1 MAKTKEQYII
11 VYDWMTD
18 HLRLSGNERMI
29 YALFYGYCKDG
40 DWCTVS
46 QECIAKRLGA
56 SVVGINKAIISLIK
70 KRYIKRE
77 EVIGKN
83 GMTYRY
89 MILVNQK
96 TPQQSLPLNKVYPQ
110 TKLGSTPKQNWGVT
124 PKQSLGNNKDNN
136 KYNINT
142 TTTTNAHTHTHDK
155 LQDEIDEM
163 RGDMIWLEP
172 ICMKHHIQLSELD
185 DLFNQFKLECL
196 CSDKKEHQNITDAKQ
211 HFHKWLYY
219 LLKEHRN
226 GNKRNNPI
234 DNIERAQQQ
243 AIRESMEFIREAK
256 ERDSQVQD
264 TIPL

>member
-11 VYDWMTD
+11 VYDWMTV
-18 HLRLSGNERMI
+18 HLGLSGNERII

-40 DWCTVS
+40 EWCTVS
-46 QECIAKRLGA
+46 QESIAKRLGA
-56 SVVGINKAIISLIK
+56 SVVGINKAIISLIRK
-70 KRYIKRE
+70 GYIKRE
-77 EVIGKN
+77 EVNGKN

-96 TPQQSLPLNKVYPQ
+96 TPQQSLPPNKVYPQ
-110 TKLGSTPKQNWGVT
+110 TKLGSTPKQSWGVT
-124 PKQSLGNNKDNN
+124 PKQSWGNNKDNN

-142 TTTTNAHTHTHDK
+142 TTTNAHTHTHDR

-226 GNKRNNPI
+226 GNGRNNPI

-243 AIRESMEFIREAK
+243 AIAESAELIRKAK

-264 TIPL
+264 TMPL

>member
-11 VYDWMTD
+11 VYDWMTV
-18 HLRLSGNERMI
+18 HLGLSGNERMI

-40 DWCTVS
+40 EWCAVS
-46 QECIAKRLGA
+46 QESIAKRLGA
-56 SVVGINKAIISLIK
+56 SVVGINKAIISLISK
-70 KRYIKRE
+70 GYIKRE

-83 GMTYRY
+83 GMTYKY

-110 TKLGSTPKQNWGVT
+110 TKLGSTPKQSWGVT

-142 TTTTNAHTHTHDK
+142 TTTNAHTHTHNR

-163 RGDMIWLEP
+163 RCDMIWLEP

-196 CSDKKEHQNITDAKQ
+196 CNDKKEHPTITEAKQ
-211 HFHKWLYY
+211 HFNSWLRIY
-219 LLKEHRN
+219 LKQKSY
-226 GNKRNNPI
+226 GNNRRNNPI

-243 AIRESMEFIREAK
+243 AIAESMELIRKAK
-256 ERDSQVQD
+256 ERDTQV
-264 TIPL
+264 

>member
-96 TPQQSLPLNKVYPQ
+96 TPQQSLPLNKVREYPQ
-110 TKLGSTPKQNWGVT
+110 TKLGST

-136 KYNINT
+136 KYNIN